1 MGGSEVSSCRESKVV
16 GTSAVAGEWG
26 STVGCCQQLT
36 SADKRLASKE
46 GAYVANEITIIAS
59 STEYVLLGRRMY

>member
-1 MGGSEVSSCRESKVV
+1 MVAKSAEAGTSKVV
-16 GTSAVAGEWG
+16 GTSPVTGERD
-26 STVGCCQQLT
+26 STVDCCQQLT

>member
-1 MGGSEVSSCRESKVV
+1 MSAAAGTSKVV
-16 GTSAVAGEWG
+16 GTSPAVGERG
-26 STVGCCQQLT
+26 STVSCCQQLT

-59 STEYVLLGRRMY
+59 STEYVLLGRCMD

>member
-1 MGGSEVSSCRESKVV
+1 MGGSEVSSCRESKVI
-16 GTSAVAGEWG
+16 GTSPAVGERG
-26 STVGCCQQLT
+26 STVDCCQQLT